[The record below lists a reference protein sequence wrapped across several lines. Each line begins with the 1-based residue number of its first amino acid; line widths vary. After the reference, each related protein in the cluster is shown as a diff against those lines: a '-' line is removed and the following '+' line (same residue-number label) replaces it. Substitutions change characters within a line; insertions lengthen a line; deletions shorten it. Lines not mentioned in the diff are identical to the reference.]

1 MLVDKFAALIKS
13 LVGREKVLLNTVMA
27 NSDDIYLA
35 DNALVFTIRGIYQLM
50 CKADDSTYIE
60 FRAALYQGNLNQEL
74 GKLGYEVTIFDST
87 GNIDT
92 SWYQLRP
99 VDVV

>member
-35 DNALVFTIRGIYQLM
+35 D
-50 CKADDSTYIE
+50 K
-60 FRAALYQGNLNQEL
+60 RAS
-74 GKLGYEVTIFDST
+74 FHH
-87 GNIDT
+87 
-92 SWYQLRP
+92 
-99 VDVV
+99 